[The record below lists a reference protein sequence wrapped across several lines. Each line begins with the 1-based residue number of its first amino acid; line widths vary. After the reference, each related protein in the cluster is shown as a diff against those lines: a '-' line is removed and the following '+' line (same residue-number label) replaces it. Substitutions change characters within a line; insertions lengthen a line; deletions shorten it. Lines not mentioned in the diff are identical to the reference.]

1 MSMKNWMKTV
11 LKGFYRITEVGAWIG
26 YITIAFITLIV
37 FVDVCGRYLLN
48 KPLVGTN
55 DLVEAAMVILGGLAI
70 MYTAAERGHIAIDLL
85 SAKFTARTQKIMQ
98 RIFSLLGFGAWS
110 TVAYGVY
117 LIALSVMKSSQT
129 MLSLEV
135 SLAPFEFILAAGL
148 FLCSL
153 TLLIQTFHPKVP
165 EETMGKEEEIVNEP

>member
-1 MSMKNWMKTV
+1 MSIKNRTWTV
-11 LKGFYRITEVGAWIG
+11 FKAITEVGAWIG

-55 DLVEAAMVILGGLAI
+55 DLVEGAMVILGGFAI
-70 MYTAAERGHIAIDLL
+70 MYTAVERGHMAVDII
-85 SAKFTARTQKIMQ
+85 SAKFTARTQIIMQ
-98 RIFSLLGFGAWS
+98 RIFSLLGFVAWS
-110 TVAYGVY
+110 VVTYGVY
-117 LIALSVMKSSQT
+117 LMALSVMKSSET
-129 MLSLEV
+129 MLTLQV

-153 TLLIQTFHPKVP
+153 TLLIQTFRPKVP
-165 EETMGKEEEIVNEP
+165 EETLGKEEEMVNEP